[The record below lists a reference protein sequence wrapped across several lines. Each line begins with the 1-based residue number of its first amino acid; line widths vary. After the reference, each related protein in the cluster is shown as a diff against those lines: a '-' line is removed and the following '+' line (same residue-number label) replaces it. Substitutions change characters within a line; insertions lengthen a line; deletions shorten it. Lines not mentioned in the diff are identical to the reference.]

1 MVPPTQLMMKPTFDE
16 AKDNVVLALTVLK
29 VVAILD
35 NEGVTERR
43 MSQHLSREVLVVLLV
58 LGRARFDPEL
68 LHGEEFLC
76 LVSRFSYVI
85 LLALNLYD
93 LAEGTRSER
102 VHLLV

>member
-1 MVPPTQLMMKPTFDE
+1 M
-16 AKDNVVLALTVLK
+16 ALTVLE
-29 VVAILD
+29 VVVVLD

-76 LVSRFSYVI
+76 LVSRYSYVI
-85 LLALNLYD
+85 LLALNLND
-93 LAEGTRSER
+93 LAEGTGSER
-102 VHLLV
+102 PHLLV

>member
-1 MVPPTQLMMKPTFDE
+1 M
-16 AKDNVVLALTVLK
+16 ALTVLE
-29 VVAILD
+29 VVVVLD

-43 MSQHLSREVLVVLLV
+43 MSQHLSREVLVVLFV
-58 LGRARFDPEL
+58 QVRARFDPEL

-93 LAEGTRSER
+93 LAEGTRSEW

>member
-43 MSQHLSREVLVVLLV
+43 MSQHLSREVLVVLFVLV
-58 LGRARFDPEL
+58 RARFDP
-68 LHGEEFLC
+68 
-76 LVSRFSYVI
+76 
-85 LLALNLYD
+85 
-93 LAEGTRSER
+93 
-102 VHLLV
+102 

>member
-1 MVPPTQLMMKPTFDE
+1 M
-16 AKDNVVLALTVLK
+16 ALTVLE
-29 VVAILD
+29 VVVVLD

-43 MSQHLSREVLVVLLV
+43 MSQHLSREVLVVLFVLV
-58 LGRARFDPEL
+58 RARFDPEL
-68 LHGEEFLC
+68 LHGEEFLY

-93 LAEGTRSER
+93 LAEGTRSEW

>member
-1 MVPPTQLMMKPTFDE
+1 M
-16 AKDNVVLALTVLK
+16 ALTVLE
-29 VVAILD
+29 VVVILD

-43 MSQHLSREVLVVLLV
+43 MSQHLSREVLVVLFV
-58 LGRARFDPEL
+58 QVRARFDPEL

-102 VHLLV
+102 VHLLVEL

>member
-1 MVPPTQLMMKPTFDE
+1 M
-16 AKDNVVLALTVLK
+16 ALTVLE
-29 VVAILD
+29 VVVVLD

-43 MSQHLSREVLVVLLV
+43 MSQHLSREVLVVLFV

-85 LLALNLYD
+85 LLALNLND
-93 LAEGTRSER
+93 LAEGTGSER
-102 VHLLV
+102 PYLLVEL